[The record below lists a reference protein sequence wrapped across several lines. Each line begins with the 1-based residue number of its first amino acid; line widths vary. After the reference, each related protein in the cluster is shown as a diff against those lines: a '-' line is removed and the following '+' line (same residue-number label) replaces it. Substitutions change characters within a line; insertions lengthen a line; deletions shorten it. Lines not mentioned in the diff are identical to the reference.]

1 MKILI
6 AFVLL
11 SVASFAAVA
20 EEQEAET
27 AFDDLVRIEAARVGA
42 AYIDPNAD
50 FGAFRRVA
58 ILDPLVAFR
67 SNWQRDMNRSRSRNI
82 SSRDMERIKEDISSN
97 FRRVFSERLEAAGFQ
112 IVNTPDYDVL
122 VLRPAIIDLDITAPD
137 TMQAGRTRTFT
148 STAGA
153 ATIYVQLIDSVSG
166 AVIGRAVDRRVVR
179 QAGGQVMW
187 SNRVTNVAEARRT
200 MGRWADVLVDFLTSH
215 YYQPGNEEE
224 APAAE

>member
-50 FGAFRRVA
+50 FSVFRRVA